1 VSIAQGELDRVSED
15 VQRLI
20 GRPPQSLEQFLRE
33 NPQSYAHLQ
42 AA

>member
-1 VSIAQGELDRVSED
+1 VSIAEGELDRVSDD
-15 VQRLI
+15 VERLT
-20 GRPPQSLEQFLRE
+20 GRPPQALEQFLRE